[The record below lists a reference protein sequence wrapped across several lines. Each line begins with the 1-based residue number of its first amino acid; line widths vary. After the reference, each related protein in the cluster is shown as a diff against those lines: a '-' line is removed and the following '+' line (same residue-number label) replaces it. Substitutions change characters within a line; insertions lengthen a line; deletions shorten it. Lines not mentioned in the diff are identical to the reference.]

1 MSFSTPSAEK
11 HDTDEKNPTGR
22 HSPDGDRPN
31 MSMRRMV
38 LVGKTG
44 VGKSS
49 SGNTILG
56 RKAFKAAKGAS
67 SVTKECWKKT
77 GEVAE
82 RDITLVDTPG
92 LFDTDIS
99 EEFLKHEISKCV
111 NMTAPGPHA
120 IVLVIQPG
128 PFTEEERRS
137 VEKIRAI
144 FGEEADKHT
153 IILFTH
159 GDELTS
165 SVEEYLSEV
174 NKDLKE
180 VLRRCGGR
188 YHVFNNNETEDRMQV
203 LEFLKKV
210 DEMVAVNGGVF
221 YTNDSYQ
228 TVEQTLKKKE
238 EELQQSYEKKLQD
251 MQMKLESN
259 FHEEKR
265 KLQMTIDSLTASN
278 EDKEKK
284 IKELEELNLTNR
296 CSIIEYKR
304 YYETKIRE
312 VRQEAELTHF
322 NDSMLIS
329 ILSQFQIIQITM
341 VHPSK
346 HSSF

>member
-1 MSFSTPSAEK
+1 MSSSTTTESRGSRR
-11 HDTDEKNPTGR
+11 GR
-22 HSPDGDRPN
+22 RDSFESDRPN
-31 MSMRRMV
+31 MSVRRMV

-44 VGKSS
+44 AGKSS
-49 SGNTILG
+49 SGNTVLG
-56 RKAFKAAKGAS
+56 RRVFRAAKGGS
-67 SVTKECWKKT
+67 SVTKECWKET

-99 EEFLKHEISKCV
+99 EENLKHEISKCV

-165 SVEEYLSEV
+165 SVEEYLSDV

-203 LEFLKKV
+203 LEFLEKV
-210 DEMVAVNGGVF
+210 DEMVAVNGGGF

-228 TVEQTLKKKE
+228 SVEQTLKKKE
-238 EELQQSYEKKLQD
+238 EELRQSYEKKLQD

-265 KLQMTIDSLTASN
+265 KLQTTVDALTASN

-284 IKELEELNLTNR
+284 IRELEELNLRNR
-296 CSIIEYKR
+296 LRMTEYKR

-312 VRQEAELTHF
+312 VRQEVELTQM
-322 NDSMLIS
+322 NESMLTS
-329 ILSQFQIIQITM
+329 ILSQFQNIQL
-341 VHPSK
+341 
-346 HSSF
+346 

>member
-1 MSFSTPSAEK
+1 
-11 HDTDEKNPTGR
+11 
-22 HSPDGDRPN
+22 
-31 MSMRRMV
+31 MRRIV

-44 VGKSS
+44 AGKSS

-56 RKAFKAAKGAS
+56 RRVFRAAKSGS
-67 SVTKECWKKT
+67 SVTKVCWKES

-82 RDITLVDTPG
+82 REITLVDTPG

-128 PFTEEERRS
+128 PFTEEERMS

-165 SVEEYLSEV
+165 TIEKYLRDA
-174 NKDLKE
+174 NKDLKD

-188 YHVFNNNETEDRMQV
+188 YHVFNNKETEDRLQV
-203 LEFLKKV
+203 LEFLEKV
-210 DEMVAVNGGVF
+210 DDMVSVNGF
-221 YTNDSYQ
+221 YTNDSYES
-228 TVEQTLKKKE
+228 VELTLKNTE
-238 EELQQSYEKKLQD
+238 EQLRQHYEKKLQD
-251 MQMKLESN
+251 MRMKLESE
-259 FHEEKR
+259 FDEEKR
-265 KLQMTIDSLTASN
+265 KLQERIDALTASD
-278 EDKEKK
+278 EEKEKK
-284 IKELEELNLTNR
+284 IKELQTLNLRNR
-296 CSIIEYKR
+296 HRMIEYKR

-312 VRQEAELTHF
+312 TRQEAELTRV
-322 NDSMLIS
+322 NDRMLTE
-329 ILSQFQIIQITM
+329 ILSKLQNIQI
-341 VHPSK
+341 
-346 HSSF
+346 